1 VVKELHKQFVLV
13 LNKVDLVPPDVV
25 IAWKHYFQSKYPEVN
40 VVCFTSYPNPDTSLD
55 SQEKVHLKFQ
65 KKRKLLAAVGPH
77 QLFEAISSLYSGTEV
92 DFSGW
97 RERLKHNNGSV
108 GTMDIASCKPDVKSS
123 RSGKTDRGVL
133 TIGMI
138 GYPNAGKSSII
149 NGILNEKVVSVSR
162 TPGHTKHFQTIHLSD
177 TLVLCDCPGLVFP
190 TVVDRQLEILSGIYP
205 ISQVREPYTVVGYLA
220 QRVPL
225 IHLLR
230 LNNPNQSV
238 EEGCPEKWTA
248 WDVCDG

>member
-1 VVKELHKQFVLV
+1 MLRA
-13 LNKVDLVPPDVV
+13 VD
-25 IAWKHYFQSKYPEVN
+25 Q
-40 VVCFTSYPNPDTSLD
+40 VCFAHTHTHD
-55 SQEKVHLKFQ
+55 
-65 KKRKLLAAVGPH
+65 
-77 QLFEAISSLYSGTEV
+77 ISSALLPV
-92 DFSGW
+92 
-97 RERLKHNNGSV
+97 
-108 GTMDIASCKPDVKSS
+108 
-123 RSGKTDRGVL
+123 GKTDRGVL